1 MGRGA
6 THERRARSKVVVIFV
21 LVLSGWVQQFVRLF
35 VISGTRV
42 NSRRRKLDQTHVR
55 ISRQKRRKSSHFGL
69 TSIGFY
75 QHNQQT
81 LNRLPP
87 NTHTPSHNQTRQ
99 ILANFLPRGTDETF
113 PRIRVRRKVPF
124 NRQPVAM
131 IRQKSRWISHFFAEK
146 SVASRSKQ
154 KSSFQSVPRRAS
166 IFQQR
171 PINNSLHYQLGG
183 GRFSGRKQ
191 SRRLF

>member
-1 MGRGA
+1 MNCHNWSAVALGTQEPGKSLAQGQWGYQLDDPHAKQPGGKGPPRNSPTA
-6 THERRARSKVVVIFV
+6 RR
-21 LVLSGWVQQFVRLF
+21 
-35 VISGTRV
+35 
-42 NSRRRKLDQTHVR
+42 
-55 ISRQKRRKSSHFGL
+55 
-69 TSIGFY
+69 
-75 QHNQQT
+75 
-81 LNRLPP
+81 P

-99 ILANFLPRGTDETF
+99 ILANFLPRGTDQTF
-113 PRIRVRRKVPF
+113 PRTRVRRKVPF

>member
-6 THERRARSKVVVIFV
+6 THERRGRPKVVVIFV

-55 ISRQKRRKSSHFGL
+55 ISRQKRRKASHFGL

-87 NTHTPSHNQTRQ
+87 NTHTQSHNQTRGKFAK
-99 ILANFLPRGTDETF
+99 ICFHVAPIKLFRVSGSDAEGLLTGNRLPAT
-113 PRIRVRRKVPF
+113 
-124 NRQPVAM
+124 
-131 IRQKSRWISHFFAEK
+131 
-146 SVASRSKQ
+146 
-154 KSSFQSVPRRAS
+154 
-166 IFQQR
+166 
-171 PINNSLHYQLGG
+171 
-183 GRFSGRKQ
+183 
-191 SRRLF
+191 